1 MKLNKSVP
9 FQLQQD
15 QHDCGVACLRNVLNY
30 YQAEVSL
37 EKLRE
42 WSGTGLQGASMLGLY
57 QAASQAGFRARG
69 AKAGGIDD
77 LRDIQHP
84 CILHVNTDEG
94 LLHYVVYYPSPVPKK
109 PGIAFIG
116 RPSLLLIGDPAKGL
130 VHLTTNELEKIW
142 AGQTL
147 LLLEPGDGLSQWQ
160 RQRKKKIRWLWD
172 TLKED
177 VHLLYVALALGA
189 VCSLLNLSTA
199 VFSQQLVD
207 QILPGRRLP
216 ALYLGLGAL
225 GLLLILK
232 AVFSFLRQDLLIR
245 QGYHFNL
252 RITGRFFRSILYLDK
267 SFFDHRQTGD
277 LTARLGDTLRIQQAV
292 SYILGDMM
300 IQGLLMLVTLGLL
313 LIYSWPIAL
322 GCLLM
327 VPVIFGVV
335 KYFEKDIRRGQREVM
350 ATHARNESNYVDT
363 IRGIS
368 TIKVMNRQP
377 LFISTAA
384 GFFQSFQGAV
394 LRLGKIRIRF
404 SVLLE
409 IVTALF
415 MLSVIGWASL
425 KVLNGSLR
433 IGGLIAILQLS
444 GLLMQ
449 TVVAVALTNLQVQEA
464 GVALDRLYEFTMLE
478 PEFTPP
484 EPEFTP
490 PGVMVRADEPMRE
503 LSIEKIGFRFP
514 GRKLLL
520 KEISLEI
527 KCGEIVAL
535 AGESGQGKS
544 TLLQVLQKFYPYEG
558 GSVRYNDLELS
569 AIDTWSW
576 RQVIGVVH
584 QEPAIFSGTLLANIC
599 LDPRADL
606 RRLSAFCEE
615 FGFDRYFEQFPQSYA
630 TVLGEGGVALSG
642 GQRQLLA
649 LARCLFAS
657 PRLVL
662 LDEPTSAMDS
672 ATERFVISVLRRYR
686 QQAGFLI
693 ISHKDSLTG
702 IADRIYILDNGVSFL
717 LPQAALQPAGN

>member
-9 FQLQQD
+9 FQIQQD

-42 WSGTGLQGASMLGLY
+42 WSGTGLRGASMLGLY
-57 QAASQAGFRARG
+57 QAAGQAGFRARG

-84 CILHVNTDEG
+84 CILHVNTGEG
-94 LLHYVVYYPSPVPKK
+94 LLHYVVYYPAPAPKK
-109 PGIAFIG
+109 PRIAFIG
-116 RPSLLLIGDPAKGL
+116 KPSLLLIGDPAKGL
-130 VHLTTNELEKIW
+130 VHLTADELEKIW
-142 AGQTL
+142 AGQT

-172 TLKED
+172 TLKEN

-216 ALYLGLGAL
+216 VFYLGLGAL

-490 PGVMVRADEPMRE
+490 PGVMARADEPMRQ

-527 KCGEIVAL
+527 KCGEIIAL

-558 GSVRYNDLELS
+558 GFVRYNDLELS
-569 AIDTWSW
+569 VIDTWSW

-599 LDPRADL
+599 LDPRADF

-615 FGFDRYFEQFPQSYA
+615 YGFDRYFEQFPQSYA

-702 IADRIYILDNGVSFL
+702 IADRIYILDNGASFL
-717 LPQAALQPAGN
+717 LPQAGLQPAGN

>member
-1 MKLNKSVP
+1 
-9 FQLQQD
+9 
-15 QHDCGVACLRNVLNY
+15 
-30 YQAEVSL
+30 
-37 EKLRE
+37 
-42 WSGTGLQGASMLGLY
+42 
-57 QAASQAGFRARG
+57 
-69 AKAGGIDD
+69 
-77 LRDIQHP
+77 
-84 CILHVNTDEG
+84 
-94 LLHYVVYYPSPVPKK
+94 
-109 PGIAFIG
+109 
-116 RPSLLLIGDPAKGL
+116 
-130 VHLTTNELEKIW
+130 
-142 AGQTL
+142 
-147 LLLEPGDGLSQWQ
+147 
-160 RQRKKKIRWLWD
+160 
-172 TLKED
+172 
-177 VHLLYVALALGA
+177 
-189 VCSLLNLSTA
+189 
-199 VFSQQLVD
+199 
-207 QILPGRRLP
+207 
-216 ALYLGLGAL
+216 
-225 GLLLILK
+225 
-232 AVFSFLRQDLLIR
+232 
-245 QGYHFNL
+245 
-252 RITGRFFRSILYLDK
+252 
-267 SFFDHRQTGD
+267 
-277 LTARLGDTLRIQQAV
+277 
-292 SYILGDMM
+292 
-300 IQGLLMLVTLGLL
+300 
-313 LIYSWPIAL
+313 
-322 GCLLM
+322 
-327 VPVIFGVV
+327 
-335 KYFEKDIRRGQREVM
+335 
-350 ATHARNESNYVDT
+350 
-363 IRGIS
+363 
-368 TIKVMNRQP
+368 
-377 LFISTAA
+377 
-384 GFFQSFQGAV
+384 
-394 LRLGKIRIRF
+394 
-404 SVLLE
+404 
-409 IVTALF
+409 
-415 MLSVIGWASL
+415 
-425 KVLNGSLR
+425 
-433 IGGLIAILQLS
+433 
-444 GLLMQ
+444 
-449 TVVAVALTNLQVQEA
+449 
-464 GVALDRLYEFTMLE
+464 MLE

>member
-1 MKLNKSVP
+1 
-9 FQLQQD
+9 
-15 QHDCGVACLRNVLNY
+15 
-30 YQAEVSL
+30 
-37 EKLRE
+37 
-42 WSGTGLQGASMLGLY
+42 
-57 QAASQAGFRARG
+57 
-69 AKAGGIDD
+69 
-77 LRDIQHP
+77 
-84 CILHVNTDEG
+84 
-94 LLHYVVYYPSPVPKK
+94 
-109 PGIAFIG
+109 
-116 RPSLLLIGDPAKGL
+116 
-130 VHLTTNELEKIW
+130 
-142 AGQTL
+142 
-147 LLLEPGDGLSQWQ
+147 
-160 RQRKKKIRWLWD
+160 
-172 TLKED
+172 
-177 VHLLYVALALGA
+177 
-189 VCSLLNLSTA
+189 
-199 VFSQQLVD
+199 
-207 QILPGRRLP
+207 
-216 ALYLGLGAL
+216 
-225 GLLLILK
+225 
-232 AVFSFLRQDLLIR
+232 
-245 QGYHFNL
+245 
-252 RITGRFFRSILYLDK
+252 
-267 SFFDHRQTGD
+267 
-277 LTARLGDTLRIQQAV
+277 
-292 SYILGDMM
+292 
-300 IQGLLMLVTLGLL
+300 
-313 LIYSWPIAL
+313 
-322 GCLLM
+322 
-327 VPVIFGVV
+327 
-335 KYFEKDIRRGQREVM
+335 
-350 ATHARNESNYVDT
+350 
-363 IRGIS
+363 
-368 TIKVMNRQP
+368 
-377 LFISTAA
+377 
-384 GFFQSFQGAV
+384 
-394 LRLGKIRIRF
+394 
-404 SVLLE
+404 
-409 IVTALF
+409 